1 MSRAV
6 KSSPIIMS
14 CGGKGI
20 LEVKICSSDSN
31 GQEETEKSKTGIS
44 GCGGGGSEKEVC
56 HGVLGKIMDDMHL
69 LLLC

>member
-44 GCGGGGSEKEVC
+44 GCGGGG
-56 HGVLGKIMDDMHL
+56 L
-69 LLLC
+69 

>member
-6 KSSPIIMS
+6 KSRPIIMS

-20 LEVKICSSDSN
+20 LEVKTCSSDSN
-31 GQEETEKSKTGIS
+31 GQEETEKSKTGNQWLR
-44 GCGGGGSEKEVC
+44 GGSGKEVC
-56 HGVLGKIMDDMHL
+56 HEVLGKIMDDMHL